1 MYNNPNFYKDKD
13 DHFAIN
19 IGDGPYKIL
28 QLTDLHFG
36 FGILSRKQDKLG
48 MDAVTKLV
56 ERSKPDLIILTGD
69 SIFPFIFKSGTR
81 NNIKQARRLV
91 GFMDSFEIPYAFL
104 FGNHDIEMGS
114 KGNKNQI
121 SDIIINGRYSVFAKG
136 KKELTGEGN
145 YIIKLIDK
153 REKVLMALV
162 ILDSNMYGEGWFF
175 SGFDCIHKEQ
185 TEWCM
190 DELSRLKKQNE
201 NLKALAFFHMPL
213 PEFKDAY
220 EKMKL
225 GDKSVEYNFG
235 SIGESNDYFGISKNN
250 YSFFEKAVDNGIIKG
265 IFCGHD
271 HLNTLSLTYQGVMM
285 TYGMSIDFLA
295 YKNIRKRYTQRGGT
309 LITIDN
315 DGLFEVK
322 PVPLTT
328 VVSDFVRGKV
338 SNINT
343 NG

>member
-1 MYNNPNFYKDKD
+1 MYDNPNFYKDKD
-13 DHFAIN
+13 NHFAIN

-36 FGILSRKQDKLG
+36 FGILSRKQDRLG
-48 MDAVTKLV
+48 MEAVTKLV

-114 KGNKNQI
+114 KGDKDQI
-121 SDIIINGRYSVFAKG
+121 SDIIINGKYSVFAKG

-162 ILDSNMYGEGWFF
+162 VLDSNMYGEGWFF
-175 SGFDCIHKEQ
+175 SGFDCIQKEQ

-213 PEFKDAY
+213 PEFKEAY
-220 EKMKL
+220 EMMKL

-250 YSFFEKAVDNGIIKG
+250 CGFFEKAVENGVIKG

-271 HLNTLSLTYQGVMM
+271 HLNTLSLTYQDVMM

-295 YKNIRKRYTQRGGT
+295 YKNIRKTYTQRGGT
-309 LITIDN
+309 LITIDK
-315 DGLFEVK
+315 DGLFKVK

-328 VVSDFVRGKV
+328 VVSDFVRGQ
-338 SNINT
+338 SE
-343 NG
+343 

>member
-1 MYNNPNFYKDKD
+1 MYDNPNCYKDKD
-13 DHFAIN
+13 NHFAIN
-19 IGDGPYKIL
+19 IDDGPYKIL

-56 ERSKPDLIILTGD
+56 EKSKPDLIILTGD

-91 GFMDSFEIPYAFL
+91 EFMDSFEIPYAFL

-114 KGNKNQI
+114 KGDKDQI

-153 REKVLMALV
+153 REKVIMALV
-162 ILDSNMYGEGWFF
+162 VLDSNMYGEGWFF

-190 DELSRLKKQNE
+190 NELSRLKKQNE

-213 PEFKDAY
+213 PEFKEAY

-250 YSFFEKAVDNGIIKG
+250 YGFFEKAVENGVIKG

-271 HLNTLSLTYQGVMM
+271 HLNTLSLTYQDVMM

-309 LITIDN
+309 LITIDKN
-315 DGLFEVK
+315 GLFKVK

-328 VVSDFVRGKV
+328 VVSNFVRGQ
-338 SNINT
+338 SE
-343 NG
+343 

>member
-1 MYNNPNFYKDKD
+1 MYNDPNFYKDN
-13 DHFAIN
+13 HFAIN

-36 FGILSRKQDKLG
+36 FGILSRKQDRLG

-81 NNIKQARRLV
+81 NNIKQAKKLV
-91 GFMDSFEIPYAFL
+91 GFMDSFEIPYAFS

-114 KGNKNQI
+114 KGNKDQI
-121 SDIIINGRYSVFAKG
+121 SDIIMNGKNSVFTKG
-136 KKELTGEGN
+136 DKELTGEGN

-153 REKVLMALV
+153 KEKLLMVLV

-185 TEWCM
+185 TKWCM
-190 DELSRLKKQNE
+190 DELSRLKKQSE
-201 NLKALAFFHMPL
+201 DLKALAFFHMPL
-213 PEFKDAY
+213 PEFKEAY
-220 EKMKL
+220 ERMKL
-225 GDKSVEYNFG
+225 GDKSVEYHFG
-235 SIGESNDYFGISKNN
+235 SIGENNDYFGISKNN
-250 YSFFEKAVDNGIIKG
+250 YGFFEKAVDNGVIKG
-265 IFCGHD
+265 VFCGHD
-271 HLNTLSLTYQGVMM
+271 HLNTLSLTYQGIVM

-295 YKNIRKRYTQRGGT
+295 YKNIGKRYTQRGGT

-315 DGLFEVK
+315 EGFFKVN

-328 VVSDFVRGKV
+328 VVSDFVRGQNK
-338 SNINT
+338 
-343 NG
+343 